1 MISAGLDEVPVKKNV
16 IGKVN
21 YMQLSLRIIQS
32 KDPISKCLSQ
42 SCAKGDLCINQILA
56 PLMES
61 LVPVRLFR
69 TLLSSTATSDGSGP
83 DRPLKDLDEGSKS
96 GRPCPRKG

>member
-1 MISAGLDEVPVKKNV
+1 
-16 IGKVN
+16 
-21 YMQLSLRIIQS
+21 MQVSLRIVQC
-32 KDPISKCLSQ
+32 KGPISKCLSQ
-42 SCAKGDLCINQILA
+42 SWCKGR
-56 PLMES
+56 PLHKPNLGTFNDS
-61 LVPVRLFR
+61 LEPVRLFR